1 MKRLLLLA
9 SLGFAALFASPAKAQ
24 VNVNVNIGSQP
35 SWGPS
40 GYDHVDYYYLPEVE
54 SYYYVPSRTFIYL
67 NGNRWVKTKR
77 LPARYQGYD
86 LHRGRKVVINAPRPY
101 LRHNNYRSQYGYA
114 SYSPDRVSRKRVVY
128 RDYPEVRHNNRRP
141 IKQHTRPDNRK
152 PQRDKGHH
160 GNGHGAGHGNGHG
173 RK

>member
-9 SLGFAALFASPAKAQ
+9 GLGVAALFANPAKAQ
-24 VNVNVNIGSQP
+24 VNVNINVGSQP

-67 NGNRWVKTKR
+67 NGNRWVKTKH
-77 LPARYQGYD
+77 LPARHRGYD

-101 LRHNNYRSQYGYA
+101 LRHNDYRARYGYA
-114 SYSPDRVSRKRVVY
+114 SYAPNRMSRQRVVY
-128 RDYPEVRHNNRRP
+128 RDYPEVRHDNRKSNRQH
-141 IKQHTRPDNRK
+141 IKHDNRK
-152 PQRDKGHH
+152 PHKNKEHH
-160 GNGHGAGHGNGHG
+160 GGGHGAGHG
-173 RK
+173 RR